1 MKITFRLC
9 ALLLAMLLCCSCL
22 TACGKAPAST
32 PDPNPDT
39 GEHTDDPNQDLQN
52 NQGNNQGNS
61 QDNSQGN
68 TETAPSIQPM
78 FLYDGENL
86 LRLKSDGK
94 ITADGFTS
102 AFLWKNY
109 SAVVS
114 VGMNSHCAY
123 VLTEGGGLHLT
134 GSNKKGM
141 LCDEDLTKTYT
152 EAHRIL
158 VSQFGSSTVL
168 HFAMS
173 ETLCVALT
181 QDSLYAWGEFCDNTK
196 WGDASLPW
204 EGITATPV
212 KLDLPQGI
220 TPQDVTD
227 LWAGEDGFWLSAKG
241 NCYHLGHTISVS
253 NDGTASIVT
262 EFNGSFYNSGEGV
275 KARQGNTFTLY
286 LKDDGTVFVEGTPGF
301 KDLYHYDDELFS
313 EPVEKE
319 VWLYTPVAIRDIAVY
334 ESGAALL
341 GEDGSVYVIGKLGK
355 NTYSTLQRV
364 IVPAPMSYVSL
375 NAYGLMM
382 ANADA
387 GFDYSYAKLSSALR
401 PVFN

>member
-1 MKITFRLC
+1 MKHSFRLC
-9 ALLLAMLLCCSCL
+9 ALFLAMLLLVSCL
-22 TACGKAPAST
+22 TACSTPPAST
-32 PDPNPDT
+32 PDPDPDT
-39 GEHTDDPNQDLQN
+39 GENTENKNDAID
-52 NQGNNQGNS
+52 NQGGTQGS
-61 QDNSQGN
+61 
-68 TETAPSIQPM
+68 TETPPPVTTSSIQPM
-78 FLYDGENL
+78 CLYDGANL

-94 ITADGFTS
+94 IIAEGDLVA
-102 AFLWKNY
+102 AFLGKNY
-109 SAVVS
+109 SAVLS
-114 VGMNSHCAY
+114 IGMNSHCAY
-123 VLTEGGGLHLT
+123 VLTEGGGLYLT
-134 GSNKKGM
+134 GSNEKGL
-141 LCDEDLTKTYT
+141 LCDADLTKTYT
-152 EAHRIL
+152 EAQRIL

-181 QDSLYAWGEFCDNTK
+181 QDSLYAWGEFRDNTK
-196 WGDASLPW
+196 WGDALLPW
-204 EGITATPV
+204 EGITATPI

-241 NCYHLGHTISVS
+241 NCYHLGHTISVFS
-253 NDGTASIVT
+253 DGTANIVT

-275 KARQGNTFTLY
+275 KARQGSTFTLY

-301 KDLYHYDDELFS
+301 KDLYHYNDELFS

-355 NTYSTLQRV
+355 NTHSTLQRV

-382 ANADA
+382 ANEDA
-387 GFDYSYAKLSSALR
+387 GFDYSYAELSSALR